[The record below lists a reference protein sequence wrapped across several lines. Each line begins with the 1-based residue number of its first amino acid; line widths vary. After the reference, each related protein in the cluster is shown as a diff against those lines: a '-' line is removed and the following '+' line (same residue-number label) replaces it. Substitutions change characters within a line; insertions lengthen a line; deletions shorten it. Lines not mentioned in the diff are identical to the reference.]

1 MTASYGNT
9 KDPIARRKV
18 PKKVGLGIWR
28 RGHHAWVAWAM
39 GPNLVPKVAVNN
51 GEAARLG
58 TILLG
63 KVGHRPE
70 SKRYVI
76 QLFVEFSMLYTAD
89 NTGMVD
95 PVIGGAGGEIYKDGK
110 RVATFAISNILYLKD
125 LNRNYKK
132 LMQEAMKL
140 KAMRIDLEIRR
151 FKTKSC
157 IRDWIARASIIER
170 QVEHL
175 ETKYNNEKKHRWKLF
190 SLANLSKEMEVK
202 CQEVCSH
209 REEGDFM
216 KETAVMELPEP
227 VQRIPTLKLEE
238 NSSLHKVLQHVL
250 RFLENKEVRRIGIW
264 GEMGTGKTTVLK
276 NLNNHEKVA
285 EMFNMV
291 IYVTVSKKWSEKRV
305 QDAILR
311 RLKLDG
317 EGNADVNEAASIIS
331 EDLKQKKCLILLDE
345 VTNMIDL
352 NRIMGIDENP
362 DSKVVLVSRYEEFC
376 KCDMKAD
383 ELVNVKRLL
392 PTEAWNMF
400 QKIVGPSI
408 SNPLIEPPARRVV
421 EECYGLPLLIDRVAI
436 TFKKKGENE
445 VLWRDGLER
454 LKRWESVKL
463 VGMDEVLERLQ
474 ICYDDLE
481 DDEQKF
487 CFLYGALYPEESE
500 IYVDYLLECWKAEGF
515 IKRANDFRTARSRGH
530 SVLNELIK
538 VSLLERSDKRK
549 CVKMNKVLRKMAL
562 KISSKRTDSKFLVKP
577 PGGLEDFS
585 KKEEWEQ
592 AHRISLMN
600 NQLRTLP
607 ETLDCRNLLTLL
619 LQRNRY
625 LTSIPELFFT
635 SMCRLKVLDLHGSKI
650 VVLPS
655 SLSNLIYLKGLY
667 LNSCSELKEIP
678 SSVEAL
684 EHLEVLDIRKTKL
697 KLLRIGS
704 LVWLKCLRLSLCNF
718 DVANYT
724 EAQVSRFDLL
734 EELTIDVGSLEE
746 GWDKI
751 VDPVIEEIVKLKKLT
766 SLRFCFPQVDCL
778 GLFVE
783 KSPVWEEDRRLTF
796 HFAVGYHDSAVAHVL
811 ESIDNPS
818 YNILKLANGDGV
830 NPIIMKVLTK
840 TNALG
845 LIDYKGVLSLSDFG
859 IENMNMIFD
868 CLIEGCS
875 GIKTIIYGNGTSK
888 AVLECLKNL
897 HITNVPELENIWQGP
912 VHAGSLARLTTV
924 TLSNCPKLMKIFSNG
939 MIQQLIQLMHLR
951 VEECHRIEEIIMES
965 ENTQLENQALPKLE
979 TLELIHLQQLTSIW
993 VKDSLE
999 WPSLQEVKISNCCM
1013 LKSLPFNEVNAT
1025 KLRSIEGQQ
1034 SWWEALEWKG
1044 DAIKQ
1049 RLQPLCILN

>member
-1 MTASYGNT
+1 MGHGAQ
-9 KDPIARRKV
+9 
-18 PKKVGLGIWR
+18 LGAQSCSKQWGGCQI
-28 RGHHAWVAWAM
+28 GHHPF
-39 GPNLVPKVAVNN
+39 GGKHSKTKVMR
-51 GEAARLG
+51 G
-58 TILLG
+58 
-63 KVGHRPE
+63 
-70 SKRYVI
+70 
-76 QLFVEFSMLYTAD
+76 MAD
-89 NTGMVD
+89 VT
-95 PVIGGAGGEIYKDGK
+95 GGAAGEIYKDGK
-110 RVATFAISNILYLKD
+110 RVATFTYSNIRYRWH

-132 LMQEAMKL
+132 LTQEATNL
-140 KAMRIDLEIRR
+140 KATRKYLEIRR
-151 FKTKSC
+151 FKTKPC

-170 QVEHL
+170 QVERL

-250 RFLENKEVRRIGIW
+250 RCLEDKEVRRIGIW
-264 GEMGTGKTTVLK
+264 GKVGTGKTTVLE

-285 EMFNMV
+285 EMFSMV
-291 IYVTVSKKWSEKRV
+291 IYVTVSKMWSEKRV

-311 RLKLDG
+311 RLKLDV
-317 EGNADVNEAASIIS
+317 EGNADVNEAALIIS
-331 EDLKQKKCLILLDE
+331 EELKRKKCLILSDE
-345 VTNMIDL
+345 VTDRIDL

-362 DSKVVLVSRYEEFC
+362 DSKVVLASRYDDFC
-376 KCDMKAD
+376 KCVMKAD
-383 ELVNVKRLL
+383 ELVNVKPLL

-408 SNPLIEPPARRVV
+408 SNPLIEPLARGVV
-421 EECYGLPLLIDRVAI
+421 KECYGLPLLIDRVAI
-436 TFKKKGENE
+436 TFKKKGEDV
-445 VLWRDGLER
+445 VLWDYGLER
-454 LKRWESVKL
+454 LKRWDSIKIY
-463 VGMDEVLERLQ
+463 GKDEVLERVQ

-481 DDEQKF
+481 DDEQKV
-487 CFLYGALYPEESE
+487 CFLYGALHPQESE

-515 IKRANDFRTARSRGH
+515 IKHANDFRSARNRGH
-530 SVLNELIK
+530 TVLNELIK

-619 LQRNRY
+619 LQRNKY
-625 LTSIPELFFT
+625 LTSIPELFFK
-635 SMCRLKVLDLHGSKI
+635 SMCRLQILDLHGTNI

-667 LNSCSELKEIP
+667 LNSCSELKEIR

-697 KLLRIGS
+697 KLLQIGS

-751 VDPVIEEIVKLKKLT
+751 VDPVIKEIVKLKKLT

-778 GLFVE
+778 GFFVE
-783 KSPVWEEDRRLTF
+783 KSRVWEDRRLTF

-845 LIDYKGVLSLSDFG
+845 LIDYKGVSSLSDFG
-859 IENMNMIFD
+859 IKNMNMIFD

-888 AVLECLKNL
+888 AVLEWLKNL

-939 MIQQLIQLMHLR
+939 MIQQLIQLTHLR

-993 VKDSLE
+993 AKDSLE